1 MSAYLKKVLF
11 YAKRSKEKKME
22 DGSLPSYLFL
32 ILIILIM
39 VFNGLVVACK
49 RALDYID
56 RNIIK
61 DMLEDEPENKS
72 LQTVTDFLA
81 KPSKYHYADHAAS
94 FISIIVCFMLF
105 NVLLICKD
113 YTAGI
118 TGSDRFGLL
127 ILILLNLCFYIFYTS
142 LSDILPKKLAAQAS
156 EAVGVGLIGF
166 QKFIYIITLPLVWI
180 CKAIANI
187 ILRIMGKKV
196 DVDDSYFSE
205 DKVMSMLDRGQE
217 SGEIK
222 EEGRK
227 MIDSIFEFDDLL
239 AYEIMTPRTDVFMFD
254 LDDDRSEYFEE
265 LMELTHSRIPV
276 YKGDPD
282 NIVGILHIKD
292 YLYNATKKG
301 FDNVDIKK
309 LLRPAY
315 FVPETK
321 NIDSLFRELQIE
333 RQHLAILIDEYGGF
347 SGIVSVEDIIEQ
359 IVGDID
365 DEFDE
370 EDRIIEKVNDTTFIV
385 DGNVYLDDLEEETDV
400 ELESETSETV
410 GGFII
415 DLLGE
420 IPRENVKYKPISYED
435 YSFTILSV
443 KDRRI
448 VKIRIEKT
456 EREDGSDE

>member
-1 MSAYLKKVLF
+1 
-11 YAKRSKEKKME
+11 ME

-81 KPSKYHYADHAAS
+81 KPSKSHYADPAAS

-105 NVLLICKD
+105 NVLLIYRD
-113 YTAGI
+113 FTAGI
-118 TGSDRFGLL
+118 TGSERFGLL

-180 CKAIANI
+180 CRGIANI
-187 ILRIMGKKV
+187 ILRIMGKKI
-196 DVDDSYFSE
+196 DVDDAYFSE
-205 DKVMSMLDRGQE
+205 DKVMSMLARGQE

-333 RQHLAILIDEYGGF
+333 KQHLAILIDEYGGF

-370 EDRIIEKVNDTTFIV
+370 EDRVIEQVNDTTFIV
-385 DGNVYLDDLEEETDV
+385 DGNVYLDDLEEETGV
-400 ELESETSETV
+400 ELESETSETI

-415 DLLGE
+415 DLMGE
-420 IPRENVKYKPISYED
+420 IPREKVRYKPISYED
-435 YSFTILSV
+435 YDFTILSV

-448 VKIRIEKT
+448 EKIRIEKV
-456 EREDGSDE
+456 EREEDSDE

>member
-1 MSAYLKKVLF
+1 MTDDSWPLYLPVC
-11 YAKRSKEKKME
+11 M
-22 DGSLPSYLFL
+22 
-32 ILIILIM
+32 IILIM
-39 VFNGLVVACK
+39 IINSLVVASK

-56 RNIIK
+56 RNAIK
-61 DMLEDEPENKS
+61 EMLEDEPDNKR
-72 LQTVTDFLA
+72 LQAVTSFLA

-94 FISIIVCFMLF
+94 FISIIAAFMIF
-105 NVLLICKD
+105 NAVMYHRVNAPLLAAC
-113 YTAGI
+113 
-118 TGSDRFGLL
+118 
-127 ILILLNLCFYIFYTS
+127 NLGFYIIYTS
-142 LSDILPKKLAAQAS
+142 LSDILPKKIAAQSS
-156 EAVGVGLIGF
+156 EETGVKLIGF
-166 QKFIYIITLPLVWI
+166 QQFIYVITFPLVWI
-180 CKAIANI
+180 CKGIANVF
-187 ILRIMGKKV
+187 LTIMGKKT

-222 EEGRK
+222 EEGRR

-239 AYEIMTPRTDVFMFD
+239 AYEIMTPRTDVFMID
-254 LDDDRSEYFEE
+254 LDDDRSEYFDEM
-265 LMELTHSRIPV
+265 MELTHSRIPV

-292 YLYNATKKG
+292 YLYNGARKG
-301 FDNVDIKK
+301 FDNIKLKK

-321 NIDSLFRELQIE
+321 NIDALFRELQIN

-347 SGIVSVEDIIEQ
+347 SGIVTVEDIIEQ

-370 EDRIIEKVNDTTFIV
+370 EDRIIEKVDDNTFIV
-385 DGNVYLDDLEEETDV
+385 DGNVYLDDLEEETGV
-400 ELESETSETV
+400 ELESETSETI

-415 DLLGE
+415 DLMGE
-420 IPRENVKYKPISYED
+420 IPKERVKYEPVRYED
-435 YSFTILSV
+435 YEFTILKV

-448 VKIRIEKT
+448 VKIRIVKLEQKD
-456 EREDGSDE
+456 EDDE

>member
-1 MSAYLKKVLF
+1 MIEQGEKVMS
-11 YAKRSKEKKME
+11 
-22 DGSLPSYLFL
+22 DDSLPAHLF
-32 ILIILIM
+32 IAAIIAIM
-39 VFNGLVVACK
+39 IINALVVASK
-49 RALDYID
+49 RALDFID
-56 RNIIK
+56 RNVIK
-61 DMLEDEPENKS
+61 DMLEDDPDNKK
-72 LQTVTDFLA
+72 LKKVTDFLA

-94 FISIIVCFMLF
+94 FISIIVSFALF
-105 NVLLICKD
+105 NAWLVFGGYAAAGDTEKSVSWPVVLAANLVFYIL
-113 YTAGI
+113 YTAI
-118 TGSDRFGLL
+118 
-127 ILILLNLCFYIFYTS
+127 
-142 LSDILPKKLAAQAS
+142 SDIFPKKLAAQSS
-156 EAVGVGLIGF
+156 ESTGIRLVGF
-166 QKFIYIITLPLVWI
+166 QNFIYCITWPLVVL
-180 CKAIANI
+180 CKGIANI
-187 ILRIMGKKV
+187 FLHIAGKDT

-265 LMELTHSRIPV
+265 LIELRHSRIPV

-292 YLYNATKKG
+292 YLYNATKYG
-301 FDNVDIKK
+301 YDNVDIKK

-321 NIDSLFRELQIE
+321 NIDALFRELQLNK
-333 RQHLAILIDEYGGF
+333 QHLAILIDEYGGV

-385 DGNVYLDDLEEETDV
+385 DGNVYLDDLEEETGI

-415 DLLGE
+415 DLMGE
-420 IPRENVKYKPISYED
+420 IPKENVKYDSISYED
-435 YSFTILSV
+435 YDFTIVSV

-448 VKIRIEKT
+448 EKLRIESV
-456 EREDGSDE
+456 EREEGSDE

>member
-1 MSAYLKKVLF
+1 MTDDSWPLYLPVC
-11 YAKRSKEKKME
+11 M
-22 DGSLPSYLFL
+22 
-32 ILIILIM
+32 IILIM
-39 VFNGLVVACK
+39 IINSLVVASK

-56 RNIIK
+56 RNAIK
-61 DMLEDEPENKS
+61 EMLEDEPDNKR
-72 LQTVTDFLA
+72 LQAVTSFLA

-94 FISIIVCFMLF
+94 FISIIAAFMIF
-105 NVLLICKD
+105 NAVMYHRVNAPLLAAC
-113 YTAGI
+113 
-118 TGSDRFGLL
+118 
-127 ILILLNLCFYIFYTS
+127 NLGFYIIYTS
-142 LSDILPKKLAAQAS
+142 LSDILPKKIAAQSS
-156 EAVGVGLIGF
+156 EETGVKLIGF
-166 QKFIYIITLPLVWI
+166 QQFIYVITFPLVWI
-180 CKAIANI
+180 CKGIANVF
-187 ILRIMGKKV
+187 LTIMGKKT

-222 EEGRK
+222 EEGRR

-239 AYEIMTPRTDVFMFD
+239 AYEIMTPRTDVFMID
-254 LDDDRSEYFEE
+254 LDDDRSEYFDEM
-265 LMELTHSRIPV
+265 MELTHSRIPV

-292 YLYNATKKG
+292 YLYNGARKG
-301 FDNVDIKK
+301 FDNIKLKK

-321 NIDSLFRELQIE
+321 NIDALFRELQIN

-347 SGIVSVEDIIEQ
+347 SGIVTVEDIIEQ

-370 EDRIIEKVNDTTFIV
+370 EDRIIEKIDDNTFIV
-385 DGNVYLDDLEEETDV
+385 DGNVYLDDLEEETGV
-400 ELESETSETV
+400 ELESETSETI

-415 DLLGE
+415 DLMGE
-420 IPRENVKYKPISYED
+420 IPKERVKYEPVRYED
-435 YSFTILSV
+435 YEFTILKV

-448 VKIRIEKT
+448 VKIRIVKLEQKD
-456 EREDGSDE
+456 EDDE

>member
-1 MSAYLKKVLF
+1 
-11 YAKRSKEKKME
+11 ME

-32 ILIILIM
+32 LPIILIM
-39 VFNGLVVACK
+39 IFNGLVVASK

-56 RNIIK
+56 RNVIRER
-61 DMLEDEPENKS
+61 LEDEPENEK
-72 LQTVTDFLA
+72 LQTVTEFLS

-94 FISIIVCFMLF
+94 YLSIIICFVLF
-105 NVLLICKD
+105 NALMYVTGLSRAQSGGFSFYKDGLGIFALLLCNFGFYMIF
-113 YTAGI
+113 TA
-118 TGSDRFGLL
+118 F
-127 ILILLNLCFYIFYTS
+127 
-142 LSDILPKKLAAQAS
+142 SDILPKKLAAQSS
-156 EAVGVGLIGF
+156 ESAGVGLIGF
-166 QKFIYIITLPLVWI
+166 QKFIYVITMPVVWV
-180 CKAIANI
+180 CRGIANLV
-187 ILRIMGKKV
+187 LRIMGKNV

-205 DKVMSMLDRGQE
+205 DKVMSMLARGQE

-333 RQHLAILIDEYGGF
+333 KQHLAILIDEYGGF

-370 EDRIIEKVNDTTFIV
+370 EDRVIERVNDTTFIV
-385 DGNVYLDDLEEETDV
+385 DGNVYLDDLEEETGV
-400 ELESETSETV
+400 ELESETSETI

-415 DLLGE
+415 DLMGE
-420 IPRENVKYKPISYED
+420 IPREKVKYKPISYED
-435 YSFTILSV
+435 HDFTILSV

-448 VKIRIEKT
+448 EKIRIEKV
-456 EREDGSDE
+456 EREESSDE

>member
-1 MSAYLKKVLF
+1 MTDDSWPLYFPVC
-11 YAKRSKEKKME
+11 M
-22 DGSLPSYLFL
+22 
-32 ILIILIM
+32 IILIM
-39 VFNGLVVACK
+39 IINSLVVSSK

-56 RNIIK
+56 RNAIK
-61 DMLEDEPENKS
+61 EMLEDEPDNRR
-72 LQTVTDFLA
+72 LQAVTGFLA

-94 FISIIVCFMLF
+94 FISIITAFMIF
-105 NVLLICKD
+105 NAVMYHRVNAPLLAAC
-113 YTAGI
+113 
-118 TGSDRFGLL
+118 
-127 ILILLNLCFYIFYTS
+127 NLGFYIIYTS
-142 LSDILPKKLAAQAS
+142 LSDILPKKLAAQSS
-156 EAVGVGLIGF
+156 EETGVKLIGF
-166 QKFIYIITLPLVWI
+166 QQFIYVITFPLVWI
-180 CKAIANI
+180 CKGIANVF
-187 ILRIMGKKV
+187 LKIMGKKT

-222 EEGRK
+222 EEGRR

-239 AYEIMTPRTDVFMFD
+239 AYEIMTPRTDVFMID
-254 LDDDRSEYFEE
+254 LDDDRSEYFDEM
-265 LMELTHSRIPV
+265 MELTHSRIPV

-292 YLYNATKKG
+292 YLYNATRKG
-301 FDNVDIKK
+301 FDNINLKK

-321 NIDSLFRELQIE
+321 NIDALFRELQIN

-370 EDRIIEKVNDTTFIV
+370 EDRIIEKIDDNTFIV
-385 DGNVYLDDLEEETDV
+385 DGNVYLDDLEEETGV
-400 ELESETSETV
+400 ELESETSETI

-415 DLLGE
+415 DLMGE
-420 IPRENVKYKPISYED
+420 IPKERVKYEPVRYED
-435 YSFTILSV
+435 YEFTILKV

-448 VKIRIEKT
+448 EKIRIVKLEEKDA
-456 EREDGSDE
+456 EDE

>member
-1 MSAYLKKVLF
+1 MADDAHPELLY
-11 YAKRSKEKKME
+11 
-22 DGSLPSYLFL
+22 
-32 ILIILIM
+32 IIAIIIIM
-39 VFNGLVVACK
+39 VFNALVVASK

-56 RNIIK
+56 RNVIK
-61 DMLEDEPENKS
+61 EMAEDNPDDKNIQS
-72 LQTVTDFLA
+72 VMDFLA
-81 KPSKYHYADHAAS
+81 KPSKYHYANHAAS
-94 FISIIVCFMLF
+94 FISIVIAFILF
-105 NVLLICKD
+105 DILLIVQLLS
-113 YTAGI
+113 TESI
-118 TGSDRFGLL
+118 FGVNYEHDKYGLYQLL
-127 ILILLNLCFYIFYTS
+127 ILLIGNLGFYIIYTS
-142 LSDILPKKLAAQAS
+142 LSDIFPKKLAAQNS
-156 EAVGVGLIGF
+156 EKFGIALVGF
-166 QKFIYIITLPLVWI
+166 QRFIYFLNLPIVWI
-180 CKAIANI
+180 CKSIADLL
-187 ILRIMGKKV
+187 LRIMGKKT

-217 SGEIK
+217 RGEIK

-254 LDDDRSEYFEE
+254 INDERSEYFDE

-276 YKGDPD
+276 YDGDPD

-292 YLYNATKKG
+292 YLHQATRKG
-301 FDNVDIKK
+301 FDKVDIKK

-321 NIDSLFRELQIE
+321 NIDALFRELQIE
-333 RQHLAILIDEYGGF
+333 KQHLAILIDEYGGF

-370 EDRIIEKVNDTTFIV
+370 EDRIIEKIDDSTFVV
-385 DGNVYLDDLEEETDV
+385 DGNVYLDDLEEAADI

-420 IPRENVKYKPISYED
+420 IPKKDVKYGTISYANYD
-435 YSFTILSV
+435 FDIISV

-448 VKIRIEKT
+448 EKLRIKINDKEP
-456 EREDGSDE
+456 EDDQ

>member
-1 MSAYLKKVLF
+1 MTDDSWPLYL
-11 YAKRSKEKKME
+11 
-22 DGSLPSYLFL
+22 P
-32 ILIILIM
+32 ICIILAIM
-39 VFNGLVVACK
+39 IINALVVASK

-56 RNIIK
+56 RNVIK
-61 DMLEDEPENKS
+61 EMLEDDPDNKQ
-72 LQTVTDFLA
+72 LQNVTAFLA

-94 FISIIVCFMLF
+94 FISIIAAFFIFNWIMLAMSLAGRF
-105 NVLLICKD
+105 PDNFSFYQNSFGILMLVLANLGFYII
-113 YTAGI
+113 YTA
-118 TGSDRFGLL
+118 
-127 ILILLNLCFYIFYTS
+127 
-142 LSDILPKKLAAQAS
+142 LSDILPKKLAAQSS
-156 EAVGVGLIGF
+156 EKTGIGLISF
-166 QKFIYIITLPLVWI
+166 QKFIYIVTLPLVAI
-180 CKAIANI
+180 CRGIANV
-187 ILRIMGKKV
+187 LLQIMGKDT

-222 EEGRK
+222 EEGRR

-239 AYEIMTPRTDVFMFD
+239 AYEIMTPRTDVFMID
-254 LDDDRSEYFEE
+254 LEDDRSEYFEE
-265 LMELTHSRIPV
+265 MMELTHSRIPV

-292 YLYNATKKG
+292 YLYNASKKG
-301 FDNVDIKK
+301 FDNINLKK

-321 NIDSLFRELQIE
+321 NIDSLFRELQINK
-333 RQHLAILIDEYGGF
+333 QHLAILIDEYGGF

-370 EDRIIEKVNDTTFIV
+370 EDRIIEKVDDNTYIV
-385 DGNVYLDDLEEETDV
+385 DGNVYLDDLEEETGV
-400 ELESETSETV
+400 ELESETSETI

-415 DLLGE
+415 DHMGE
-420 IPRENVKYKPISYED
+420 IPKERVKYDPVRYED
-435 YSFTILSV
+435 YEFTILKV

-448 VKIRIEKT
+448 EKVRVVKLEEK
-456 EREDGSDE
+456 EPEDE

>member
-1 MSAYLKKVLF
+1 
-11 YAKRSKEKKME
+11 ME

-420 IPRENVKYKPISYED
+420 IPRENVRYKPISYDD

-448 VKIRIEKT
+448 EKIRIEKT
-456 EREDGSDE
+456 EREDVSDE

>member
-1 MSAYLKKVLF
+1 
-11 YAKRSKEKKME
+11 ME
-22 DGSLPSYLFL
+22 DGSLPSYLLL
-32 ILIILIM
+32 ILIVLIM
-39 VFNGLVVACK
+39 IVNGLVVACK

-61 DMLEDEPENKS
+61 DRLEDEPDNKK
-72 LQTVTDFLA
+72 LKTVTEFLS

-94 FISIIVCFMLF
+94 FISIVVCFMLF
-105 NVLLICKD
+105 NAWLMIKDLTDGILGPDKFSFLIFILYNLGFYII
-113 YTAGI
+113 YTA
-118 TGSDRFGLL
+118 
-127 ILILLNLCFYIFYTS
+127 
-142 LSDILPKKLAAQAS
+142 LSDIYPKKIAAQSS
-156 EAVGVGLIGF
+156 EATGVGLIGF
-166 QKFIYIITLPLVWI
+166 QKFIYIITWPLVAV
-180 CKAIANI
+180 CKAIANLLLKI
-187 ILRIMGKKV
+187 TGKKT

-292 YLYNATKKG
+292 YLYNATKKD

-333 RQHLAILIDEYGGF
+333 KQHLAILIDEYGGF

-370 EDRIIEKVNDTTFIV
+370 EDRIIDKVNDTTFIV
-385 DGNVYLDDLEEETDV
+385 DGNVYLDDLEEETGV

-415 DLLGE
+415 DLMGE
-420 IPRENVKYKPISYED
+420 IPREKVKYKPISYED
-435 YSFTILSV
+435 YDLTILKV

-448 VKIRIEKT
+448 EKIRIDIV
-456 EREDGSDE
+456 EREEESDE

>member
-1 MSAYLKKVLF
+1 M
-11 YAKRSKEKKME
+11 
-22 DGSLPSYLFL
+22 DDPSIVIS
-32 ILIILIM
+32 ILIVIIM
-39 VFNGLVVACK
+39 VVNALVVACK
-49 RALDYID
+49 RALDYVD

-61 DMLEDEPENKS
+61 ERIEDEPESKK
-72 LQTVTDFLA
+72 LQAVSFFLS
-81 KPSKYHYADHAAS
+81 KPSRYHYANHAAS
-94 FISIIVCFMLF
+94 FLNIVVCFILF
-105 NVLLICKD
+105 NTMLIKLD
-113 YTAGI
+113 RFSLPLIILYNALFYAFYTA
-118 TGSDRFGLL
+118 
-127 ILILLNLCFYIFYTS
+127 
-142 LSDILPKKLAAQAS
+142 LSDILPKKLAAQSS
-156 EAVGVGLIGF
+156 ERVSVGLIGF
-166 QKFIYIITLPLVWI
+166 QRFIYYITLPFVWF
-180 CKAIANI
+180 CRGIANV
-187 ILRIMGKKV
+187 ILRIMGK
-196 DVDDSYFSE
+196 DTNVDDSYFSE

-239 AYEIMTPRTDVFMFD
+239 AYEIMTPRTDVFMID
-254 LDDDRSEYFEE
+254 LEDDRSEYFEE

-282 NIVGILHIKD
+282 NVVGILHIKD

-321 NIDSLFRELQIE
+321 NIDALFRELQKE
-333 RQHLAILIDEYGGF
+333 KQHLAILIDEYGGI

-370 EDRIIEKVNDTTFIV
+370 EDRIIEKVDDTTFIV
-385 DGNVYLDDLEEETDV
+385 DGNVYLDDLEEETDI
-400 ELESETSETV
+400 ELESESSETV
-410 GGFII
+410 GGFLI
-415 DLLGE
+415 DLMGE
-420 IPRENVKYKPISYED
+420 IPRQNVKYAPVDYED
-435 YSFTILSV
+435 YRFTIMSV

-448 VKIRIEKT
+448 EKLKIEVI
-456 EREDGSDE
+456 EREEDGDE

>member
-1 MSAYLKKVLF
+1 
-11 YAKRSKEKKME
+11 ME
-22 DGSLPSYLFL
+22 DGSLPSYLFTV
-32 ILIILIM
+32 LIILIM
-39 VFNGLVVACK
+39 IFNGLVVACK

-56 RNIIK
+56 RNVIK
-61 DMLEDEPENKS
+61 EMLEDDPDDKK
-72 LQTVTDFLA
+72 LQAVTAFLA
-81 KPSKYHYADHAAS
+81 KPSRYHYADHAAS
-94 FISIIVCFMLF
+94 FISIILCFILFNCFLFALDISGRLPDDFGFYMNGFGVFML
-105 NVLLICKD
+105 VLCNLGFYIV
-113 YTAGI
+113 YTA
-118 TGSDRFGLL
+118 F
-127 ILILLNLCFYIFYTS
+127 
-142 LSDILPKKLAAQAS
+142 SDILPKKLAAQSS
-156 EAVGVGLIGF
+156 EKTGVGLIGF
-166 QKFIYIITLPLVWI
+166 QRTIYAITLPLVWI
-180 CKAIANI
+180 CKGIANVV
-187 ILRIMGKKV
+187 LKIMGKDA
-196 DVDDSYFSE
+196 DVDDTYFSE

-321 NIDSLFRELQIE
+321 NIDALFRELQIE
-333 RQHLAILIDEYGGF
+333 KQHIAILIDEYGGF

-370 EDRIIEKVNDTTFIV
+370 EDRIIERIDDTTFIV
-385 DGNVYLDDLEEETDV
+385 DGNVYLDDLGEETGV

-415 DLLGE
+415 DLMGE
-420 IPRENVKYKPISYED
+420 IPREKVKYKPISYED
-435 YSFTILSV
+435 YDFTILSV
-443 KDRRI
+443 RDRRI
-448 VKIRIEKT
+448 EKIRIEKKD
-456 EREDGSDE
+456 REAGSNE

>member
-1 MSAYLKKVLF
+1 MTD
-11 YAKRSKEKKME
+11 
-22 DGSLPSYLFL
+22 DGLPGLY
-32 ILIILIM
+32 LIIIIVLIM
-39 VFNGLVVACK
+39 IFNALVVASK

-61 DMLEDEPENKS
+61 EALEDNPENKK
-72 LQTVTDFLA
+72 LQAVAAFLA
-81 KPSKYHYADHAAS
+81 KPSMYHYANHAAS
-94 FISIIVCFMLF
+94 FISIVICFFLF
-105 NVLLICKD
+105 NVLMFLIDASNHSSDGFGFYKD
-113 YTAGI
+113 AFGIFMLLLCNIGFYILYTA
-118 TGSDRFGLL
+118 
-127 ILILLNLCFYIFYTS
+127 
-142 LSDILPKKLAAQAS
+142 LSDILPKKLAAQSS
-156 EAVGVGLIGF
+156 EKYGVGLVGF
-166 QKFIYIITLPLVWI
+166 QKFIYYITFPLVWI
-180 CKAIANI
+180 CRGIANAL
-187 ILRIMGKKV
+187 LRIFGKQT

-222 EEGRK
+222 EDGRK

-254 LDDDRSEYFEE
+254 INDDRNEYFEE

-276 YKGDPD
+276 YDGDPD

-292 YLYNATKKG
+292 YLYHATKKG
-301 FDNVDIKK
+301 FDKVDIKR

-321 NIDSLFRELQIE
+321 NIDALFRELQIE
-333 RQHLAILIDEYGGF
+333 KQHLAILIDEYGGF

-370 EDRIIEKVNDTTFIV
+370 EDRIIEKISDNVFEV
-385 DGNVYLDDLEEETDV
+385 DGNVYLDDLGEETGI
-400 ELESETSETV
+400 ELDSETSETV

-415 DLLGE
+415 DLMGE
-420 IPRENVKYKPISYED
+420 IPKEDVKYNTISFEKYD
-435 YSFTILSV
+435 FDILSV
-443 KDRRI
+443 RDRRI
-448 VKIRIEKT
+448 EKLRIKIN
-456 EREDGSDE
+456 DEEPEEVQ

>member
-1 MSAYLKKVLF
+1 MTDDSWPLYLPIF
-11 YAKRSKEKKME
+11 
-22 DGSLPSYLFL
+22 
-32 ILIILIM
+32 IIVLIM
-39 VFNGLVVACK
+39 IINALVVASK

-56 RNIIK
+56 RNVIK
-61 DMLEDEPENKS
+61 EMLEDEPDNRK
-72 LQTVTDFLA
+72 LKAVTAFLS

-94 FISIIVCFMLF
+94 FISIIVCFIVFNLLMLMIDLSGTFPEDFGLYKDGFGVLVLFLF
-105 NVLLICKD
+105 NLGFYIV
-113 YTAGI
+113 YTA
-118 TGSDRFGLL
+118 
-127 ILILLNLCFYIFYTS
+127 
-142 LSDILPKKLAAQAS
+142 LSDILPKKLAAQSS
-156 EAVGVGLIGF
+156 ETTGISLIGF
-166 QKFIYIITLPLVWI
+166 QQFIYYLTLPLVWI
-180 CKAIANI
+180 CKGIANVF
-187 ILRIMGKKV
+187 LKIMGKKT

-239 AYEIMTPRTDVFMFD
+239 AYEIMTPRTDVFMID
-254 LDDDRSEYFEE
+254 LDDDRSEYFDEM
-265 LMELTHSRIPV
+265 MELTHSRIPV
-276 YKGDPD
+276 YQGDPD

-292 YLYNATKKG
+292 YLYNASKKG
-301 FDNVDIKK
+301 FDNINLKK

-321 NIDSLFRELQIE
+321 NIDSLFRELQKNK
-333 RQHLAILIDEYGGF
+333 QHLAILIDEYGGF

-370 EDRIIEKVNDTTFIV
+370 EDRIIEKIDDSTFIV

-400 ELESETSETV
+400 ELESETSETI

-415 DLLGE
+415 DLMGE
-420 IPRENVKYKPISYED
+420 IPKERVKYEPVRYED
-435 YSFTILSV
+435 YEFTILKV

-448 VKIRIEKT
+448 EKIRIVKLEEKD
-456 EREDGSDE
+456 EEDE

>member
-1 MSAYLKKVLF
+1 M
-11 YAKRSKEKKME
+11 
-22 DGSLPSYLFL
+22 DDPSIVIS
-32 ILIILIM
+32 ILIVIIM
-39 VFNGLVVACK
+39 VVNALVVACK
-49 RALDYID
+49 RALDYVD

-61 DMLEDEPENKS
+61 ERIEDEPESKK
-72 LQTVTDFLA
+72 LQAVSFFLS
-81 KPSKYHYADHAAS
+81 KPSRYHYANHAAS
-94 FISIIVCFMLF
+94 FLNIVVCFILF
-105 NVLLICKD
+105 NTMLIKLD
-113 YTAGI
+113 RFSLPLIILYNALFYAFYTA
-118 TGSDRFGLL
+118 
-127 ILILLNLCFYIFYTS
+127 
-142 LSDILPKKLAAQAS
+142 LSDILPKKLAAQSS
-156 EAVGVGLIGF
+156 EKVSVGLIGF
-166 QKFIYIITLPLVWI
+166 QRFIYYITLPFVWF
-180 CKAIANI
+180 CRGIANV
-187 ILRIMGKKV
+187 ILRIMGK
-196 DVDDSYFSE
+196 DTNVDDSYFSE

-239 AYEIMTPRTDVFMFD
+239 AYEIMTPRTDVFMID
-254 LDDDRSEYFEE
+254 LEDDRSEYFEE

-282 NIVGILHIKD
+282 NVVGILHIKD

-309 LLRPAY
+309 LLRPAH

-321 NIDSLFRELQIE
+321 NIDALFRELQKE
-333 RQHLAILIDEYGGF
+333 KQHLAILIDEYGGI

-370 EDRIIEKVNDTTFIV
+370 EDRIIEKVDDTTFIV
-385 DGNVYLDDLEEETDV
+385 DGNVYLDDLEEETDI
-400 ELESETSETV
+400 ELESESSETV

-415 DLLGE
+415 DLMGE
-420 IPRENVKYKPISYED
+420 IPRQNVKYAPVDYED
-435 YSFTILSV
+435 YRFTIMSV

-448 VKIRIEKT
+448 EKLKIEVI
-456 EREDGSDE
+456 EREEDGDE

>member
-1 MSAYLKKVLF
+1 
-11 YAKRSKEKKME
+11 ME
-22 DGSLPSYLFL
+22 DGSLPSYLYL
-32 ILIILIM
+32 IAIILIM
-39 VFNGLVVACK
+39 IINGLVVASK

-56 RNIIK
+56 RNLIK
-61 DMLEDEPENKS
+61 DKLEDEPDDKK
-72 LQTVTDFLA
+72 LQAVTAFLA
-81 KPSKYHYADHAAS
+81 KPSKYHYADHMAS
-94 FISIIVCFMLF
+94 YFNIVISFLLF
-105 NVLLICKD
+105 NVFMLCINPANKD
-113 YTAGI
+113 PEAFSFYRDGLGILALVMCNLGFYIIYTA
-118 TGSDRFGLL
+118 
-127 ILILLNLCFYIFYTS
+127 

-156 EAVGVGLIGF
+156 EVAGIRLIGF
-166 QKFIYIITLPLVWI
+166 QKFIYIVTLPLVWI
-180 CKAIANI
+180 CRGIANL
-187 ILRIMGKKV
+187 ILRIMGKDV
-196 DVDDSYFSE
+196 NVDDSVFSE

-254 LDDDRSEYFEE
+254 LEDDRSEYFEE

-333 RQHLAILIDEYGGF
+333 KQHLAILIDEYGGM

-385 DGNVYLDDLEEETDV
+385 DGNVYLDDLEEETGVD
-400 ELESETSETV
+400 LESETSETI

-415 DLLGE
+415 DLMGE
-420 IPRENVKYKPISYED
+420 IPRERVKYPPISFED
-435 YSFTILSV
+435 YDFTILKV

-448 VKIRIEKT
+448 EKIRIEKVK
-456 EREDGSDE
+456 REEESDE

>member
-1 MSAYLKKVLF
+1 M
-11 YAKRSKEKKME
+11 
-22 DGSLPSYLFL
+22 DDPSIVIS
-32 ILIILIM
+32 ILIVIIM
-39 VFNGLVVACK
+39 VVNALVVACK
-49 RALDYID
+49 RALDYVD

-61 DMLEDEPENKS
+61 ERIEDEPESKK
-72 LQTVTDFLA
+72 LQAVSFFLA
-81 KPSKYHYADHAAS
+81 KPSRYHYANHAAS
-94 FISIIVCFMLF
+94 FLNIVVCFILF
-105 NVLLICKD
+105 NTMLIKLD
-113 YTAGI
+113 RFSLPLIILYNALFYAFYTA
-118 TGSDRFGLL
+118 
-127 ILILLNLCFYIFYTS
+127 
-142 LSDILPKKLAAQAS
+142 LSDILPKKLAAQSS
-156 EAVGVGLIGF
+156 ERVSVGLIGF
-166 QKFIYIITLPLVWI
+166 QKFIYYITLPFVWF
-180 CKAIANI
+180 CRGIANV
-187 ILRIMGKKV
+187 ILRIMGK
-196 DVDDSYFSE
+196 DTNVDDSYFSE

-239 AYEIMTPRTDVFMFD
+239 AYEIMTPRTDVFMID
-254 LDDDRSEYFEE
+254 LEDDRSEYFEE

-282 NIVGILHIKD
+282 NVVGILHIKD

-321 NIDSLFRELQIE
+321 NIDALFRELQKE
-333 RQHLAILIDEYGGF
+333 KQHLAILIDEYGGI

-370 EDRIIEKVNDTTFIV
+370 EDRIIEKVDDTTFIV
-385 DGNVYLDDLEEETDV
+385 DGNVYLDDLEEETDI
-400 ELESETSETV
+400 ELESESSETV

-415 DLLGE
+415 DLMGE
-420 IPRENVKYKPISYED
+420 IPRQNVKYAPVDYED
-435 YSFTILSV
+435 YRFTIMSV

-448 VKIRIEKT
+448 EKLKIEVI
-456 EREDGSDE
+456 EREEDGDE

>member
-1 MSAYLKKVLF
+1 
-11 YAKRSKEKKME
+11 
-22 DGSLPSYLFL
+22 
-32 ILIILIM
+32 M

-56 RNIIK
+56 RNVIK
-61 DMLEDEPENKS
+61 ERLEDEPDNKR
-72 LQTVTDFLA
+72 LQTVTEFLA

-94 FISIIVCFMLF
+94 FISIILCFVLF
-105 NVLLICKD
+105 NVWLCAKGLSDQLHGAEQFSILLLLLYNLGFYIL
-113 YTAGI
+113 YTA
-118 TGSDRFGLL
+118 
-127 ILILLNLCFYIFYTS
+127 
-142 LSDILPKKLAAQAS
+142 LSDVLPKKLAAQSS
-156 EAVGVGLIGF
+156 ENTGVGLIGF

-180 CKAIANI
+180 CKTLANLV
-187 ILRIMGKKV
+187 LRIMGKKT

-239 AYEIMTPRTDVFMFD
+239 AYEIMTPRTDVFMID

-333 RQHLAILIDEYGGF
+333 KQHLAILIDEYGGF

-370 EDRIIEKVNDTTFIV
+370 EDRVIEQVNDTTFIV
-385 DGNVYLDDLEEETDV
+385 DGNVYLDDLEEETHI
-400 ELESETSETV
+400 ELESDTSETV

-415 DLLGE
+415 DLMGE
-420 IPRENVKYKPISYED
+420 IPRENIRYKPLSYKKYD
-435 YSFTILSV
+435 FTILEV

-448 VKIRIEKT
+448 EKLRIDIT
-456 EREDGSDE
+456 DREVDEDE

>member
-1 MSAYLKKVLF
+1 M
-11 YAKRSKEKKME
+11 
-22 DGSLPSYLFL
+22 DDPSIVIS
-32 ILIILIM
+32 ILIVIIM
-39 VFNGLVVACK
+39 VVNALVVACK
-49 RALDYID
+49 RALDYVD

-61 DMLEDEPENKS
+61 ERIEDEPESKK
-72 LQTVTDFLA
+72 LQAVSFFLS
-81 KPSKYHYADHAAS
+81 KPSRYHYANHAAS
-94 FISIIVCFMLF
+94 FLNIVVCFILF
-105 NVLLICKD
+105 NTMLIKLD
-113 YTAGI
+113 RFSLPLIILYNALFYAFYTA
-118 TGSDRFGLL
+118 
-127 ILILLNLCFYIFYTS
+127 
-142 LSDILPKKLAAQAS
+142 LSDILPKKLAAQSS
-156 EAVGVGLIGF
+156 ERVSVGLIGV
-166 QKFIYIITLPLVWI
+166 QKFIYYITLPFVWF
-180 CKAIANI
+180 CRGIANV
-187 ILRIMGKKV
+187 ILRIMGK
-196 DVDDSYFSE
+196 DTNVDDSYFSE

-239 AYEIMTPRTDVFMFD
+239 AYEIMTPRTDVFMID
-254 LDDDRSEYFEE
+254 LEDDRSEYFEE

-282 NIVGILHIKD
+282 NVVGILHIKD

-321 NIDSLFRELQIE
+321 NIDALFRELQKE
-333 RQHLAILIDEYGGF
+333 KQHLAILIDEYGGI

-370 EDRIIEKVNDTTFIV
+370 EDRIIEKVDDTTFIV
-385 DGNVYLDDLEEETDV
+385 DGNVYLDDLEEETDI
-400 ELESETSETV
+400 ELESESSETV
-410 GGFII
+410 GGFLI
-415 DLLGE
+415 DLMGE
-420 IPRENVKYKPISYED
+420 IPRQNVKYAPVDYED
-435 YSFTILSV
+435 YRFTIMSV

-448 VKIRIEKT
+448 EKLKIEVI
-456 EREDGSDE
+456 EREEDGDE

>member
-1 MSAYLKKVLF
+1 
-11 YAKRSKEKKME
+11 ME

-239 AYEIMTPRTDVFMFD
+239 AYEIITPRTDVFMFD

>member
-1 MSAYLKKVLF
+1 M
-11 YAKRSKEKKME
+11 
-22 DGSLPSYLFL
+22 DDPSIVISIF
-32 ILIILIM
+32 IVIIM
-39 VFNGLVVACK
+39 VVNALVVACK
-49 RALDYID
+49 RALDYVD

-61 DMLEDEPENKS
+61 ERIEDEPESKK
-72 LQTVTDFLA
+72 LQAVSFFLA
-81 KPSKYHYADHAAS
+81 KPSRYHYANHAAS
-94 FISIIVCFMLF
+94 FLNIVVCFILF
-105 NVLLICKD
+105 NTMLIKLD
-113 YTAGI
+113 RFSLPLIILYNALFYAFYTA
-118 TGSDRFGLL
+118 
-127 ILILLNLCFYIFYTS
+127 
-142 LSDILPKKLAAQAS
+142 LSDILPKKLAAQSS
-156 EAVGVGLIGF
+156 ERVSVGLIGF
-166 QKFIYIITLPLVWI
+166 QKFIYYITLPFVWF
-180 CKAIANI
+180 CRGIANV
-187 ILRIMGKKV
+187 ILRIMGK
-196 DVDDSYFSE
+196 DTNVDDSYFSE

-239 AYEIMTPRTDVFMFD
+239 AYEIMTPRTDVFMID
-254 LDDDRSEYFEE
+254 LEDDRSEYFEE

-282 NIVGILHIKD
+282 NVVGILHIKD

-321 NIDSLFRELQIE
+321 NIDALFRELQKE
-333 RQHLAILIDEYGGF
+333 KQHLAILIDEYGGI

-370 EDRIIEKVNDTTFIV
+370 EDRIIEKVDDTTFIV
-385 DGNVYLDDLEEETDV
+385 DGNVYLDDLEEETDI
-400 ELESETSETV
+400 ELESESSETV
-410 GGFII
+410 GGFLI
-415 DLLGE
+415 DLMGE
-420 IPRENVKYKPISYED
+420 IPRQNVKYAPVDYED
-435 YSFTILSV
+435 YRFTIMSV

-448 VKIRIEKT
+448 EKLKIEVI
-456 EREDGSDE
+456 EREENGDE

>member
-1 MSAYLKKVLF
+1 
-11 YAKRSKEKKME
+11 ME

-32 ILIILIM
+32 LPIILIM
-39 VFNGLVVACK
+39 IFNGLVVASK

-56 RNIIK
+56 RNVIRER
-61 DMLEDEPENKS
+61 LEDEPENEK
-72 LQTVTDFLA
+72 LQTVTEFLS

-94 FISIIVCFMLF
+94 YLSIIICFVLF
-105 NVLLICKD
+105 NALMYVTDLSRAQSGGFSFYKDGLGIFALLLCNFGFYMIF
-113 YTAGI
+113 TA
-118 TGSDRFGLL
+118 F
-127 ILILLNLCFYIFYTS
+127 
-142 LSDILPKKLAAQAS
+142 SDILPKKLAAQSS
-156 EAVGVGLIGF
+156 ESAGVGLIGF
-166 QKFIYIITLPLVWI
+166 QKFIYVITMPVVWV
-180 CKAIANI
+180 CRGIANLV
-187 ILRIMGKKV
+187 LRIMGKNV

-205 DKVMSMLDRGQE
+205 DKVMSMLARGQE

-333 RQHLAILIDEYGGF
+333 KQHLAILIDEYGGF

-365 DEFDE
+365 DELDE
-370 EDRIIEKVNDTTFIV
+370 EDRVIERVNDTTFIV
-385 DGNVYLDDLEEETDV
+385 DGNVYLDDLEEETGV
-400 ELESETSETV
+400 ELESETSETI

-415 DLLGE
+415 DLMGE
-420 IPRENVKYKPISYED
+420 IPREKVKYKPISYED
-435 YSFTILSV
+435 HDFTILSV

-448 VKIRIEKT
+448 EKIRIEKV
-456 EREDGSDE
+456 EREESSDE

>member
-1 MSAYLKKVLF
+1 
-11 YAKRSKEKKME
+11 ME

-32 ILIILIM
+32 LPIILIM
-39 VFNGLVVACK
+39 IFNGLVVASK

-56 RNIIK
+56 RNVIRER
-61 DMLEDEPENKS
+61 LEDEPENKK
-72 LQTVTDFLA
+72 LQTVTEFLS

-94 FISIIVCFMLF
+94 YLSIIICFVLF
-105 NVLLICKD
+105 NALMYVTDLRRAQSGGFSFYKDGLGIVALLLCNFGFYMIF
-113 YTAGI
+113 TA
-118 TGSDRFGLL
+118 F
-127 ILILLNLCFYIFYTS
+127 
-142 LSDILPKKLAAQAS
+142 SDILPKKLAAQSS
-156 EAVGVGLIGF
+156 ESAGVGLIGF
-166 QKFIYIITLPLVWI
+166 QKFIYVITMPVVWV
-180 CKAIANI
+180 CRGIANLV
-187 ILRIMGKKV
+187 LRIMGKNV

-205 DKVMSMLDRGQE
+205 DKVMSMLARGQE

-333 RQHLAILIDEYGGF
+333 KQHLAILIDEYGGF

-370 EDRIIEKVNDTTFIV
+370 EDRVIERVNDTTFIV
-385 DGNVYLDDLEEETDV
+385 DGNVYLDDLEEETGV
-400 ELESETSETV
+400 ELESETSETI

-415 DLLGE
+415 DLMGE
-420 IPRENVKYKPISYED
+420 IPREKVKYKPISYED
-435 YSFTILSV
+435 HDFTILSV

-448 VKIRIEKT
+448 EKIRIEKV
-456 EREDGSDE
+456 EREESSDE